1 MKKGKIVLGMSGGVD
16 SSVAALLLQKDGY
29 DVEGVFMKNW
39 DDKHAICS
47 AEDDYADALSVSK
60 KLNIPLHKIDY
71 TKSYKNKVFKQ
82 FLDDHLEGLTPNPD
96 VLCNKEIKFEVFQKY
111 AKKLNAN
118 KIATGHYAKKTIIN
132 SINYL
137 EKATDQSKD
146 QSYFLYQ
153 LGQKELKNAIF
164 PLGEIQKK
172 EVRKIAKQNGL
183 INHNKKD
190 STGICFIGERKYNDF
205 VGQYIDTKKGEII
218 SIDGDVLGT
227 HNGHIYFTIG
237 QRKGLG
243 IGARLSAADKPWYVV
258 KKDIKKNIVFVA
270 QGKNHPAL
278 FSKKIIV
285 NNINW
290 ISQKPTHFPKQL
302 YAKVRY
308 RDNDKACSVFCLNQ
322 NSYLVKFKAKQKA
335 ITPGQSIVFYNK
347 NNICVGGGI
356 ISKRDI
362 PFLNKTLDE

>member
-16 SSVAALLLQKDGY
+16 SSVAAFLLKKDGY

-111 AKKLNAN
+111 AKKLNTK
-118 KIATGHYAKKTIIN
+118 KIATGHYAKKKIIN

-153 LGQKELKNAIF
+153 LGQKELKHAIF

-183 INHNKKD
+183 INHNK
-190 STGICFIGERKYNDF
+190 
-205 VGQYIDTKKGEII
+205 
-218 SIDGDVLGT
+218 
-227 HNGHIYFTIG
+227 
-237 QRKGLG
+237 
-243 IGARLSAADKPWYVV
+243 
-258 KKDIKKNIVFVA
+258 
-270 QGKNHPAL
+270 
-278 FSKKIIV
+278 
-285 NNINW
+285 
-290 ISQKPTHFPKQL
+290 
-302 YAKVRY
+302 
-308 RDNDKACSVFCLNQ
+308 
-322 NSYLVKFKAKQKA
+322 
-335 ITPGQSIVFYNK
+335 
-347 NNICVGGGI
+347 
-356 ISKRDI
+356 
-362 PFLNKTLDE
+362 

>member
-1 MKKGKIVLGMSGGVD
+1 MKKEKIILGMSGGVD
-16 SSVAALLLQKDGY
+16 SSVAAVLLQKEGY
-29 DVEGVFMKNW
+29 DVEGIFMKNW

-47 AEDDYADALSVSK
+47 AEDDYGDALSVAK

-71 TKSYKNKVFKQ
+71 TKSYQEKVFQQ
-82 FLDDHLEGLTPNPD
+82 FLDDHINGFTPNPD

-111 AKKLNAN
+111 AKNLNAK
-118 KIATGHYAKKTIIN
+118 KIATGHYANKQNIN

-137 EKATDQSKD
+137 QKANDLSKE
-146 QSYFLYQ
+146 QRYFLYQ
-153 LGQKELKNAIF
+153 LVQKELENTVF
-164 PLGEIQKK
+164 PLGGILKRD
-172 EVRKIAKQNGL
+172 VRKIAKENDL

-205 VGQYIDTKKGEII
+205 VGQYLKTNKGDII
-218 SIDGDVLGT
+218 SIDGEKLGR

-243 IGARLSAADKPWYVV
+243 IGARFTSEDKPWYVV
-258 KKDIKKNIVFVA
+258 KKNIKENIVFVA
-270 QGKNHPAL
+270 QGENNPAL

-285 NNINW
+285 KKVHW
-290 ISQKPTHFPKQL
+290 ISKTPKKYPIQL

-308 RDNDKACSVFCLNQ
+308 RDNDKACSVFCLKD
-322 NSYLVKFKAKQKA
+322 NSYLVKFKSKQKA
-335 ITPGQSIVFYNK
+335 ITPGQSIVFYDK
-347 NNICVGGGI
+347 NGICYGGGI

-362 PFLNKTLDE
+362 PFLNEKLDE

>member
-1 MKKGKIVLGMSGGVD
+1 MGGVD
-16 SSVAALLLQKDGY
+16 SSVAALLLQRDGY

-82 FLDDHLEGLTPNPD
+82 FLDDHLGGFTPNPD

-111 AKKLNAN
+111 AKKLNAKKN
-118 KIATGHYAKKTIIN
+118 WQQVIMLKKTIIN

-153 LGQKELKNAIF
+153 LGQKELKNTIF

-172 EVRKIAKQNGL
+172 EVRKIAKEYGL
-183 INHNKKD
+183 INYNKKD

-205 VGQYIDTKKGEII
+205 VGQYINAKKGKIV

-243 IGARLSAADKPWYVV
+243 IGAKLSAEDKPWYVV
-258 KKDIKKNIVFVA
+258 KKDIKKKYCICCTRR
-270 QGKNHPAL
+270 KSP
-278 FSKKIIV
+278 SII
-285 NNINW
+285 
-290 ISQKPTHFPKQL
+290 
-302 YAKVRY
+302 
-308 RDNDKACSVFCLNQ
+308 
-322 NSYLVKFKAKQKA
+322 
-335 ITPGQSIVFYNK
+335 
-347 NNICVGGGI
+347 
-356 ISKRDI
+356 
-362 PFLNKTLDE
+362 

>member
-1 MKKGKIVLGMSGGVD
+1 MKKEKIILGMSGGVD

-82 FLDDHLEGLTPNPD
+82 FLDDHLGGFTPNPD

-111 AKKLNAN
+111 AKKLNAK

-153 LGQKELKNAIF
+153 LGQKELKNTIF

-172 EVRKIAKQNGL
+172 EVRKIAKEYGL
-183 INHNKKD
+183 INYNKKD

-205 VGQYIDTKKGEII
+205 VF
-218 SIDGDVLGT
+218 GT
-227 HNGHIYFTIG
+227 FSH
-237 QRKGLG
+237 
-243 IGARLSAADKPWYVV
+243 VE
-258 KKDIKKNIVFVA
+258 NI
-270 QGKNHPAL
+270 
-278 FSKKIIV
+278 
-285 NNINW
+285 
-290 ISQKPTHFPKQL
+290 
-302 YAKVRY
+302 
-308 RDNDKACSVFCLNQ
+308 
-322 NSYLVKFKAKQKA
+322 
-335 ITPGQSIVFYNK
+335 
-347 NNICVGGGI
+347 
-356 ISKRDI
+356 
-362 PFLNKTLDE
+362 